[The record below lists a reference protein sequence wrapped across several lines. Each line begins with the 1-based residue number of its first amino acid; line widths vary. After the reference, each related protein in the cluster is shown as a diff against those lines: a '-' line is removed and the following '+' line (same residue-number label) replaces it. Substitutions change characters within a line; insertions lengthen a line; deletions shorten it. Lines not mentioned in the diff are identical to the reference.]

1 MLVAVYEVLSPFM
14 TEMREGL
21 AAVKTELTDIKRNL
35 RSMEGKVNHLSAG
48 VAAQK
53 NTTTYGFAV
62 LNSSVNFATEKLSSI
77 ESVQA
82 KMKADIKTMK
92 ENVKTVKSELKSHK
106 TTVAEELE
114 VMLNNQNTMDLKLD
128 LLDSKQDRM
137 DSKQEILSLKQDRLG
152 YRLTTVTSALEVRI
166 LSNTTRELNRSSER
180 HVTLIQSQMSSVN
193 ASIRNE
199 LRMVKRL
206 LGRNNTECENVEI
219 ETTQPEDLLRTLLNS
234 QTQLE
239 LRVLSNITKEM
250 EMSADYH
257 VTRFESALESKLSSV
272 NDSIKNGLREIE
284 GQIAKNCTG
293 SEMVEYLSS
302 VTDGLE
308 LVVNNQDILQL
319 ELVALSNVTKELRRS
334 ADNHV
339 IGIQS
344 QLSSVESG
352 IRNELMRIGSQI
364 VSRNR
369 TGTEAVEILSNE
381 EVLER
386 LAGVNTS
393 ISGQVNY
400 IKRDLGH
407 ISSSVDRVIDR
418 LQECTV
424 SGGGQNCSRQ
434 QPKEVTCETLN
445 CSQPLLEECT
455 CDTSVE
461 QMPTTNLEEECKV
474 YCDTDCPREVVLRNY
489 TCGGSGGWR
498 RVVYL
503 NMTDLNTNCPLCWQ
517 LKSYSKRTCGRVRT
531 SRHSCDSVFFPVSG
545 GNYTSVCGSI
555 RAYQY
560 GQPYAFYA
568 FHTRQVTTIEG
579 AYVSGVSLTHGS
591 PRQHIWTFA
600 AGYSEDQTTETYVCP
615 CDATYSISIPPFVG
629 GDYFCESGVNSGYPY
644 NRLYSEDPLWDGQGC
659 SSSSTCCSFNNP
671 PYFTKQLPSPT
682 SDRIEVRLCHL
693 GSNDDSPVE
702 FMELYVK

>member
-21 AAVKTELTDIKRNL
+21 AAVQTQMAGMERNL
-35 RSMEGKVNHLSAG
+35 RSMEGKVNHLSG
-48 VAAQK
+48 EVISQK
-53 NTTTYGFAV
+53 NTATNGFAV
-62 LNSSVNFATEKLSSI
+62 LNSSLG
-77 ESVQA
+77 SV
-82 KMKADIKTMK
+82 KEDIKTI
-92 ENVKTVKSELKSHK
+92 KTELESHK
-106 TTVAEELE
+106 TNVAENLE
-114 VMLNNQNTMDLKLD
+114 AILNNQNTFDFKLD
-128 LLDSKQDRM
+128 SLDLKQDRM
-137 DSKQEILSLKQDRLG
+137 TLNQGRLG
-152 YRLTTVTSALEVRI
+152 LKHDRFAFKMTTAKTELEAKMNNI
-166 LSNTTRELNRSSER
+166 TKIQQSTEH
-180 HVTLIQSQMSSVN
+180 HVTLIQSQLTSVN

-206 LGRNNTECENVEI
+206 LGRNNTECEM
-219 ETTQPEDLLRTLLNS
+219 ETSYSEDLLQTLLNS

-257 VTRFESALESKLSSV
+257 VTKFESALESKLSSV
-272 NDSIKNGLREIE
+272 NDSIKNGLRKIE

-293 SEMVEYLSS
+293 SEMVESLSS
-302 VTDGLE
+302 VTDELE

-319 ELVALSNVTKELRRS
+319 DLVALSNATKELRRS

-339 IGIQS
+339 TGIQS

-364 VSRNR
+364 VSRNG
-369 TGTEAVEILSNE
+369 TGTEAVEIFSNE
-381 EVLER
+381 VVLEK

-400 IKRDLGH
+400 IKKDLGH

-434 QPKEVTCETLN
+434 QPKEVICETLN

-455 CDTSVE
+455 CDTPVE
-461 QMPTTNLEEECKV
+461 QMPATNLEEECKV

-503 NMTDLNTNCPLCWQ
+503 NMTDPNTNCPLGWR
-517 LKSYSKRTCGRVRT
+517 LTSYSKRSCGRLC
-531 SRHSCDSVFFPVSG
+531 SSSQSCDSVLFQVSG

-555 RAYQY
+555 RAYQVNQGDY
-560 GQPYAFYA
+560 PRAFYA

-591 PRQHIWTFA
+591 PLQHIWTFA
-600 AGYSEDQTTETYVCP
+600 AGYSENSPTSTSVCP

-629 GDYFCESGVNSGYPY
+629 GDYFCESGRNS
-644 NRLYSEDPLWDGQGC
+644 RLPSYFYDPLWDGQSCG
-659 SSSSTCCSFNNP
+659 SSSTCCSFNNP

-682 SDRIEVRLCHL
+682 SDPIEARLCRYY
-693 GSNDDSPVE
+693 SNEYTSVE

>member
-21 AAVKTELTDIKRNL
+21 AAVKTELTDIKRDL
-35 RSMEGKVNHLSAG
+35 NHLSAG

-62 LNSSVNFATEKLSSI
+62 LNSSVNSATEKLASI

-82 KMKADIKTMK
+82 EMKADINTMK

-137 DSKQEILSLKQDRLG
+137 DSKQETLSLKQDRLG
-152 YRLTTVTSALEVRI
+152 YRLTTVTSALELRI

-219 ETTQPEDLLRTLLNS
+219 ATTQPEDLLQTLLNS

-272 NDSIKNGLREIE
+272 NDSIKNGLRKIE

-293 SEMVEYLSS
+293 SEMVESLSS
-302 VTDGLE
+302 VTDRLE
-308 LVVNNQDILQL
+308 LVVHNQDILQL
-319 ELVALSNVTKELRRS
+319 ELVALSNATKE
-334 ADNHV
+334 
-339 IGIQS
+339 
-344 QLSSVESG
+344 
-352 IRNELMRIGSQI
+352 
-364 VSRNR
+364 
-369 TGTEAVEILSNE
+369 
-381 EVLER
+381 
-386 LAGVNTS
+386 
-393 ISGQVNY
+393 
-400 IKRDLGH
+400 

-455 CDTSVE
+455 CDTPVE
-461 QMPTTNLEEECKV
+461 QMPATNLEEECNI

-503 NMTDLNTNCPLCWQ
+503 NMTDLNTKCPLGWQ
-517 LKSYSKRTCGRVRT
+517 LTSYSKRSCGRVST
-531 SRHSCDSVFFPVSG
+531 SSLSCDSAFFPVSG
-545 GNYTSVCGSI
+545 GNY
-555 RAYQY
+555 
-560 GQPYAFYA
+560 
-568 FHTRQVTTIEG
+568 
-579 AYVSGVSLTHGS
+579 
-591 PRQHIWTFA
+591 
-600 AGYSEDQTTETYVCP
+600 
-615 CDATYSISIPPFVG
+615 
-629 GDYFCESGVNSGYPY
+629 
-644 NRLYSEDPLWDGQGC
+644 
-659 SSSSTCCSFNNP
+659 
-671 PYFTKQLPSPT
+671 
-682 SDRIEVRLCHL
+682 
-693 GSNDDSPVE
+693 
-702 FMELYVK
+702 M

>member
-21 AAVKTELTDIKRNL
+21 AAVQTQMAGMERNL
-35 RSMEGKVNHLSAG
+35 RSMEGKVNHLSG
-48 VAAQK
+48 EVAAQK
-53 NTTTYGFAV
+53 NTATNGFAV
-62 LNSSVNFATEKLSSI
+62 LNSSLG
-77 ESVQA
+77 SV
-82 KMKADIKTMK
+82 KEDIKTI
-92 ENVKTVKSELKSHK
+92 KTELESHK
-106 TTVAEELE
+106 TNVAENLE
-114 VMLNNQNTMDLKLD
+114 AILNNQNTFDFKLD
-128 LLDSKQDRM
+128 SLDLKQDRM
-137 DSKQEILSLKQDRLG
+137 TLNQGRLG
-152 YRLTTVTSALEVRI
+152 LKHDRFTLKMTTAKMELEAKI
-166 LSNTTRELNRSSER
+166 NNITKIQKSTEH
-180 HVTLIQSQMSSVN
+180 HVTLIQSQLTSVN

-199 LRMVKRL
+199 LRMAKRL
-206 LGRNNTECENVEI
+206 LGRNNTECEI
-219 ETTQPEDLLRTLLNS
+219 ETTYSEDLLQSLLNS

-257 VTRFESALESKLSSV
+257 VTKFESALESKLSSV
-272 NDSIKNGLREIE
+272 NDSIKNGLRKIE

-293 SEMVEYLSS
+293 SEMVESLSS

-308 LVVNNQDILQL
+308 LVVHNQDILQL
-319 ELVALSNVTKELRRS
+319 ELVALSNATKEIRWS
-334 ADNHV
+334 VDNHV
-339 IGIQS
+339 TGIQS
-344 QLSSVESG
+344 QLSSVDAG

-364 VSRNR
+364 VSRNG
-369 TGTEAVEILSNE
+369 TGTEAVEIFSNE

-400 IKRDLGH
+400 IKKDLGH

-434 QPKEVTCETLN
+434 QPKEVICETLN

-455 CDTSVE
+455 CDTPVE
-461 QMPTTNLEEECKV
+461 QMPATNLEEECNI

-503 NMTDLNTNCPLCWQ
+503 NMTDPNTNCPLGWR
-517 LKSYSKRTCGRVRT
+517 LTSYSKRSCGKVSTCG
-531 SRHSCDSVFFPVSG
+531 SSCDSAFFPVSG

-555 RAYQY
+555 RAYQAND
-560 GQPYAFYA
+560 PRAFYA
-568 FHTRQVTTIEG
+568 FHTREVTTIEG

-591 PRQHIWTFA
+591 PLQHIWTFA
-600 AGYSEDQTTETYVCP
+600 AGYSEDQISETFVCP

-629 GDYFCESGVNSGYPY
+629 GDYFCESGIQRGLPNGFQ
-644 NRLYSEDPLWDGQGC
+644 DPLWDGQGC
-659 SSSSTCCSFNNP
+659 SSSSTCCSFSNP

-682 SDRIEVRLCHL
+682 SDPIEARLCRYY
-693 GSNDDSPVE
+693 SSEDTPVE

>member
-21 AAVKTELTDIKRNL
+21 AAVQTQMAGMERNL
-35 RSMEGKVNHLSAG
+35 RSMEGKVNHLSG
-48 VAAQK
+48 EVIAQK
-53 NTTTYGFAV
+53 NTATNGFAV
-62 LNSSVNFATEKLSSI
+62 LNSSLG
-77 ESVQA
+77 SV
-82 KMKADIKTMK
+82 KEDIKTI
-92 ENVKTVKSELKSHK
+92 KTELESHK
-106 TTVAEELE
+106 TNVAENLE
-114 VMLNNQNTMDLKLD
+114 AILNDHNTFDFKLD
-128 LLDSKQDRM
+128 SLDLKQDRM
-137 DSKQEILSLKQDRLG
+137 TLNQGRLG
-152 YRLTTVTSALEVRI
+152 LKHDRFALKMTTAKTELEAKI
-166 LSNTTRELNRSSER
+166 NNITKIQQSTEH
-180 HVTLIQSQMSSVN
+180 HVTLIQSQLTSVN

-206 LGRNNTECENVEI
+206 LGRNNTECEI
-219 ETTQPEDLLRTLLNS
+219 ETTYSEDLLQSLLNS

-257 VTRFESALESKLSSV
+257 VTKFESALESKLSSV
-272 NDSIKNGLREIE
+272 NDSIKNGLRKIE

-293 SEMVEYLSS
+293 SEMVESLSS
-302 VTDGLE
+302 VTDRLE
-308 LVVNNQDILQL
+308 LVVHNQDILQL
-319 ELVALSNVTKELRRS
+319 ELVALSNATKEIRRS

-339 IGIQS
+339 TGIQS
-344 QLSSVESG
+344 QLSSVDAG

-364 VSRNR
+364 VSRNG
-369 TGTEAVEILSNE
+369 TGTEAVEIFSNE

-400 IKRDLGH
+400 IKKDLGH

-424 SGGGQNCSRQ
+424 SGSGQNCSRQ
-434 QPKEVTCETLN
+434 QPKEVTCELN

-455 CDTSVE
+455 CDTPVE

-489 TCGGSGGWR
+489 TCGGSEGWR

-503 NMTDLNTNCPLCWQ
+503 NMTDPNTNCPLSWP
-517 LKSYSKRTCGRVRT
+517 LTSYSNTRSCGRLCSS
-531 SRHSCDSVFFPVSG
+531 SRSCDPVLFPVSG

-555 RAYQY
+555 RAYQGNQGY
-560 GQPYAFYA
+560 APLAFYA
-568 FHTRQVTTIEG
+568 FHTRQVTTIGG

-591 PRQHIWTFA
+591 PQQHIWTFA
-600 AGYSEDQTTETYVCP
+600 AGASEDLPTERYVCP
-615 CDATYSISIPPFVG
+615 CDASINITVPPFVG
-629 GDYFCESGVNSGYPY
+629 GDYFCESGNQRGLPSYI
-644 NRLYSEDPLWDGQGC
+644 NDPLWDGQGC

-682 SDRIEVRLCHL
+682 SDPIEARLCRYY
-693 GSNDDSPVE
+693 SSEDISVE

>member
-1 MLVAVYEVLSPFM
+1 MLVAVYEVMSPFM

-21 AAVKTELTDIKRNL
+21 AAVQTQMAGMERNL
-35 RSMEGKVNHLSAG
+35 RSLEGKVNHLSAG
-48 VAAQK
+48 VAAQN

-62 LNSSVNFATEKLSSI
+62 LNSSVNFATEKLASI
-77 ESVQA
+77 ESVQT
-82 KMKADIKTMK
+82 KMKADVKTMK
-92 ENVKTVKSELKSHK
+92 ENVKTVKSVLKSHK

-128 LLDSKQDRM
+128 LLDSKQ
-137 DSKQEILSLKQDRLG
+137 ETLSLKQDRLG

-400 IKRDLGH
+400 IKREMGH

-434 QPKEVTCETLN
+434 QPKGVTCETLN

-455 CDTSVE
+455 CDTPVE
-461 QMPTTNLEEECKV
+461 QMPATNLEEECKV

-503 NMTDLNTNCPLCWQ
+503 NMTDPNTNCPLGWR
-517 LKSYSKRTCGRVRT
+517 LTSYYNKRLC
-531 SRHSCDSVFFPVSG
+531 SRLGSSTRSCDSVLFPVSG

-555 RAYQY
+555 RAYQGNQGY
-560 GQPYAFYA
+560 APRAFYS
-568 FHTRQVTTIEG
+568 FHTRQDTTIER

-591 PRQHIWTFA
+591 PLQHIWTFA
-600 AGYSEDQTTETYVCP
+600 AGASENSPTSTTVCP

-629 GDYFCESGVNSGYPY
+629 GDYFCESGNQRGLPSYIY
-644 NRLYSEDPLWDGQGC
+644 DPLWDGQGC

-682 SDRIEVRLCHL
+682 SDPIEARLCRYY
-693 GSNDDSPVE
+693 SSEDTPVE